1 MIILS
6 LHLSKGPEIDLYL
19 YYCGHRESVLRYL
32 SIIADYANLEIM
44 RQVAQATVC
53 TAQWLGWVRLF
64 VIDF

>member
-6 LHLSKGPEIDLYL
+6 LHLSKDPKINPYL
-19 YYCGHRESVLRYL
+19 YYYKRREPVLQYL
-32 SIIADYANLEIM
+32 SIVTDYVNSEIIW
-44 RQVAQATVC
+44 QVAQATVC

>member
-6 LHLSKGPEIDLYL
+6 LHLSKGPEIDSYL
-19 YYCGHRESVLRYL
+19 YHCGYRESVLRYL
-32 SIIADYANLEIM
+32 SIVADYANSEIM
-44 RQVAQATVC
+44 QQIAQATVC

>member
-1 MIILS
+1 MTILS
-6 LHLSKGPEIDLYL
+6 LHLSNSPEINPYL
-19 YYCGHRESVLRYL
+19 YYCGRRESVLQYL
-32 SIIADYANLEIM
+32 SIVADYANSEII